1 MELAVN
7 DSNNQED
14 KKRDDS
20 DRYNPIGSHSV
31 SSVSGTTGQGWLGRG
46 FCTCAPCPST
56 S

>member
-7 DSNNQED
+7 DSNNQEN
-14 KKRDDS
+14 KERDDS

-31 SSVSGTTGQGWLGRG
+31 SSVSGTTGQGWLIRG
-46 FCTCAPCPST
+46 FYTGAPSPST